1 VGQSL
6 ALLESLLIDQGIVSR
21 YDRHKLLIMP
31 DYLLFRT
38 HTHKLYRE
46 FLGFPRYSVIARK
59 FTNEFQL
66 NRDDFGCSLETLF
79 ICDGA
84 TAQNNSKFFIPPAK
98 DLDMSVVG
106 TSLDFSELPKLRFQ
120 PQPSIDFQSFKP
132 YSLNVKGVVKSKLK
146 NGHDVDSNT
155 KVLPEFWQCSLKEGS
170 NHQQD
175 ETVAIGAVK
184 NLSDFFPTNFNF
196 LRINIGDFIE
206 YKQRFALNGNNNDEK
221 PLMDLILQEV
231 EKIVTAFNIE
241 VILVS
246 FYKIGRFFKLNKHQ
260 SVLNTLETLQHSWN
274 YSESMLVN
282 NTTRSVWEEEL
293 LHSLPHFYDGQGYL
307 ILFNPR

>member
-1 VGQSL
+1 M
-6 ALLESLLIDQGIVSR
+6 ESLLIDLGIVSR
-21 YDRHKLLIMP
+21 YDRHKLLVMP

-59 FTNEFQL
+59 FTDEFQS
-66 NRDDFGCSLETLF
+66 NTDKTGCSLETLF

-84 TAQNNSKFFIPPAK
+84 TAQNNAQFFIPPAK
-98 DLDMSVVG
+98 DLELSVVG
-106 TSLDFSELPKLRFQ
+106 TSLDFTELPKLRFQ

-132 YSLNVKGVVKSKLK
+132 YSLNVDSVLKPKLS

-155 KVLPEFWQCSLKEGS
+155 KVLPEFWECSLKEGTD
-170 NHQQD
+170 NQQD

-196 LRINIGDFIE
+196 LRINIGDFLE
-206 YKQRFALNGNNNDEK
+206 YKQRFTLNENKNDVK

-231 EKIVTAFNIE
+231 EKIVTVFNIE
-241 VILVS
+241 VIFIS
-246 FYKIGRFFKLNKHQ
+246 FYKIGRFFGLNKNQ
-260 SVLNTLETLQHSWN
+260 PVLDILETLQHSWN

-282 NTTRSVWEEEL
+282 NTTRSIWEEEL
-293 LHSLPHFYDGQGYL
+293 LHSLPHFYDGHGYL
-307 ILFNPR
+307 ILFNPC